1 LIDRTQTDRTETGRG
16 GTDGAEGP
24 EPTPLTVTIVPHTHW
39 DREWHEPFQVVR
51 ARLVA
56 LVDGVLPLLEDG
68 TLPHFLLDGQTAPV
82 DDHVAVRPADEARI
96 RALVQDGRLAV
107 GPFATLPDEFL
118 VSGETLLR
126 DLERGLI
133 RSLALGADPTVG
145 YLPDSF
151 GHCAQ
156 MPQLLALAG
165 LRHAVVWRGVPAAVD
180 ATAFTW
186 EAPDGSAVRTEWLVG
201 SYANARVVTHDPA
214 DLVALADSFVDELGA
229 LAPAPGRG
237 GLLLMHGGDHRT
249 PFPGLAHV
257 VAGANHLQGRY
268 HFVVRSLAAHLD
280 AQPTDG
286 LPRVQGEL
294 RSGAWADLLAGTIS
308 NRVDVHRAKATA
320 ELTLE
325 RAAEPLAALWM
336 PAPHHPAALLAVAWD
351 ALVLNSAHDSACACS
366 ADPVVEAVLV
376 RHAEVAQIAGAVT
389 RDAMRWLAAQVDAP
403 AGSVVVANPTPADR
417 AGVVE
422 LELPAAAGVPDVCD
436 GEGRGLLVQPVGPP
450 IAPAGFLHVA
460 VGRKLRWVVDLF
472 AGDRF
477 AGEPVAATGWSLDD
491 GVHGLTVELA
501 ADGSPSTDVTA
512 DRDRLLALAHAG
524 ATVCVRSVRPARQR
538 VLVLTPPV
546 AGHGYTTLRPGAGP
560 PGEAAPQPAAARAHT
575 GGHGTIAAANEL
587 ITVSIDPVAGTLAV
601 RTADGI
607 ELAGLHRVVD
617 GGDGGDTYTWSPPP
631 GDEPVDRPVAVDVE
645 IVEDGPVRARVLV
658 TAHHRWPAR
667 AVGDAHRVTAR
678 SAELVDVTVRT
689 TVDLHAGEAFVR
701 LRTEWDDRAH
711 DHRVRVHH
719 PLPAPVVGSTAED
732 AFAVVHRGLD
742 AEGGPHELAT
752 PTWPSRRFVDVTWP
766 GADGTTSSGAG
777 LTVVHHGLHEH
788 EVVDGGR
795 ELAVT
800 LLRAV
805 GWLSRIEPHRRPKPA
820 GPALATPAAQLD
832 GLQEAVYALAPHR
845 GRFDPHAAHALAD
858 AVLVPLAT
866 HAVGPSFA
874 TLPPVGRALRVVGAP
889 VSAVTRVADG
899 LLVRVH
905 QPGDAPTQVVVELD
919 GVAVGGRVVDLRG
932 RELERF
938 DAGGLALAPGRI
950 ATLVVDHP
958 GVAVPPAVA
967 ST

>member
-1 LIDRTQTDRTETGRG
+1 LTTTPD
-16 GTDGAEGP
+16 
-24 EPTPLTVTIVPHTHW
+24 EPTATGQRPPLTVTIVPHTHW

-56 LVDGVLPLLEDG
+56 LVDGVLGLLEDG

-96 RALVQDGRLAV
+96 RALVRDGRLAV

-126 DLERGLI
+126 DLERGLA
-133 RSLALGADPTVG
+133 RSLALGAEPTVG

-180 ATAFTW
+180 ATSFTW
-186 EAPDGSAVRTEWLVG
+186 VAPDGSSVRTEWLAG
-201 SYANARVVTHDPA
+201 SYANARIITHDPA

-229 LAPAPGRG
+229 MAPAPGRG
-237 GLLLMHGGDHRT
+237 ELLLMHGGDHRT
-249 PFPGLAHV
+249 PFPGLAQV
-257 VAGANHLQGRY
+257 VAGANHLQDRFR
-268 HFVVRSLAAHLD
+268 FVVRSLGAHLD
-280 AQPTDG
+280 AQPATER
-286 LPRVQGEL
+286 PCVRGEL

-320 ELTLE
+320 ELALE

-336 PAPHHPAALLAVAWD
+336 PASHHPAALLDVAWD

-366 ADPVVEAVLV
+366 ADPVVDAVLV
-376 RHAEVAQIAGAVT
+376 RHAEVAQIADAVT

-403 AGSVVVANPTPADR
+403 PGSIVVANPTPADR

-422 LELPAAAGVPDVCD
+422 LDLPVAAGDRLPVVLD
-436 GEGRGLLVQPVGPP
+436 GDGRALLVQPVGEPTV
-450 IAPAGFLHVA
+450 PAGFLHVA
-460 VGRKLRWVVDLF
+460 VGRKLRWVVDLLD
-472 AGDRF
+472 GDRF
-477 AGEPVAATGWSLDD
+477 AGERVAATTWSAD
-491 GVHGLTVELA
+491 GDVHELTVELA
-501 ADGSPSTDVTA
+501 GEAAPSIDVTA
-512 DRDRLLALAHAG
+512 DRDRLLTLAHAG
-524 ATVCVRSVRPARQR
+524 ATVSVRSIRPARQR
-538 VLVLTPPV
+538 LLTLTPTV
-546 AGHGYTTLRPGAGP
+546 AGHGYVTLRPGAGQH
-560 PGEAAPQPAAARAHT
+560 PGVAPESAPAHAGT
-575 GGHGTIAAANEL
+575 GADGTVTAANGL
-587 ITVSIDPVAGTLAV
+587 LTVTVDAGDGTLALH
-601 RTADGI
+601 TADGV
-607 ELAGLHRVVD
+607 ELAGLHRIVD

-631 GDEPVDRPVAVDVE
+631 DDVPIEQPVAVDVA
-645 IVEDGPVRARVLV
+645 IVERGPVRARVLV

-678 SAELVDVTVRT
+678 SDARVDVTLRT

-711 DHRVRVHH
+711 DHRVRAHFA
-719 PLPAPVVGSTAED
+719 LPRPVTGSTAED

-752 PTWPSRRFVDVTWP
+752 PTWPSRRFLDVSWP
-766 GADGTTSSGAG
+766 GADGGHGAG

-788 EVVDGGR
+788 EVVADGQ

-832 GLQEAVYALAPHR
+832 GLQEAVCALVPHR
-845 GRFDPHAAHALAD
+845 GPFDPHAAHAWAD
-858 AVLVPLAT
+858 AALVPFTT
-866 HAVGPSFA
+866 HVVGPSFA
-874 TLPPVGRALRVVGAP
+874 TLPPSGRALRVVGAP
-889 VSAVTRVADG
+889 VSAVTRVAAG

-905 QPGDAPTQVVVELD
+905 QPAAAPTTVVVELD
-919 GVAVGGRVVDLRG
+919 GRAVGGRVVDLRG

-938 DAGGLALAPGRI
+938 DAAGLHLAPGRI
-950 ATLVVDHP
+950 ATMVVDHP
-958 GVAVPPAVA
+958 GVAVPP
-967 ST
+967 T